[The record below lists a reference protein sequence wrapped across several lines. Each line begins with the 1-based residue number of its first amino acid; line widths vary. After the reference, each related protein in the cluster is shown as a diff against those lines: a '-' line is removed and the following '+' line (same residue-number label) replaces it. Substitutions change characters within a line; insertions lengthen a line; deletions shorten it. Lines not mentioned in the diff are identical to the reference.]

1 MDASAV
7 DSNVLTLT
15 LGGPPL
21 RGRRQHGQAEPVG
34 GHRVVRDPPED
45 DLDSVREGEDSLEL
59 EATRLKL
66 RTPPGVCDLRD
77 VA

>member
-1 MDASAV
+1 MDASVV

-15 LGGPPL
+15 LGGSPL

-45 DLDSVREGEDSLEL
+45 DLDSVREGEDSRAGGDSA
-59 EATRLKL
+59 EAEETAWFL
-66 RTPPGVCDLRD
+66 
-77 VA
+77 